1 MTPHKSGRGL
11 KTRVAAFLFR
21 EFGQLRPRQ
30 HFFSAISRTLPLNVG
45 AEARSSLL
53 RLRGIHVGART
64 LIHGTPELTGGEA
77 RGFRTLSIGDD
88 CVIEPGCA
96 FEVGDMLSIGNSV
109 TIGHEVLIITTTHE
123 LGPPEHRC
131 GPPTRSPVKLEDGVM
146 IGPRCTI
153 LPGVTVGAGAVVD
166 AGSVVNKSVPP
177 NVRVRGIPAKQV
189 EELK

>member
-1 MTPHKSGRGL
+1 VTSNEGARGL
-11 KTRVAAFLFR
+11 KNRLAVFLFR

-30 HFFSAISRTLPLNVG
+30 HFFSAISRALPLNVG

-53 RLRGIHVGART
+53 RLRGIRVGART
-64 LIHGTPELTGGEA
+64 LVHGTPELTGGEA
-77 RGFRTLSIGDD
+77 RGFETLSIGDD
-88 CVIEPGCA
+88 CVIEAGCA
-96 FEVGDMLSIGNSV
+96 FEVGDALSIGNAV
-109 TIGHEVLIITTTHE
+109 TIGHGVLIITTTHE

-131 GPPTRSPVKLEDGVM
+131 GPPTRSPVKIEDGAM

-177 NVRVRGIPAKQV
+177 NARVRGIPAKQV
-189 EELK
+189 EELR